1 MNPKEAAA
9 GSEGH
14 DRCRVPIRAYTAHTI
29 RTTLKL
35 QEYALAIACCCSL
48 SYRVVIQAQSCRR
61 SPGQSWAAVSYNLY
75 TF

>member
-14 DRCRVPIRAYTAHTI
+14 DRCRVPIHAYTAHTI

-35 QEYALAIACCCSL
+35 QE
-48 SYRVVIQAQSCRR
+48 
-61 SPGQSWAAVSYNLY
+61 SWAAVSYNLY